1 MSSATPSLAAPLVT
15 PLARPS
21 LGPVRLTRRG
31 RLVVFVGS
39 LLLLVG
45 LVLGLGLAL
54 AGSQATG
61 EAGVEP
67 ATVTVTVGTGETL
80 WDIAGP
86 LAADGAGGGDVRVVV
101 QDLEELNALDTAML
115 RAGQEL
121 RVPVVE

>member
-1 MSSATPSLAAPLVT
+1 MSSTTFPAP
-15 PLARPS
+15 RPFPA

-31 RLVVFVGS
+31 RLVVFAGS

-61 EAGVEP
+61 EAGPEP

-80 WDIAGP
+80 WGIASG
-86 LAADGAGGGDVRVVV
+86 LAADGAADGDVRTVV
-101 QDLEELNALDTAML
+101 QDLEELNALDSAML